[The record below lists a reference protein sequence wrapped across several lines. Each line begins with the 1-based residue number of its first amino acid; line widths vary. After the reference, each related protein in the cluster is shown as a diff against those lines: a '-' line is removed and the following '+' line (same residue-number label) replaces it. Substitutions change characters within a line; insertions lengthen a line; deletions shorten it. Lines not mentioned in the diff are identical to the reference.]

1 MKLKKINKKNLI
13 TNIFKNKRKT
23 RALISFL
30 IWIYFIYNT
39 FGKIYN
45 KNWQA
50 FLGDVIIRL
59 LWLCVYLFSV
69 ILNITEN
76 KIIKG
81 IFLQQF
87 SMELIVGL
95 IVNKRF
101 IFFENLINT
110 ICMFYVLYTSNPET
124 KDYFYQS
131 GYFFIRLLG
140 IIFYLNLPSPFKITS
155 LEVRNNLIQNLGMG
169 WLPKIIMKDKHIKPE
184 DRRTFQKTFFH
195 AFGISGILYPLTNYL
210 IFNQIAPYLQ
220 KKLNL

>member
-1 MKLKKINKKNLI
+1 MKLKKINKKNAF
-13 TNIFKNKRKT
+13 TDIFKNKRKN
-23 RALISFL
+23 AAIISFL
-30 IWIYFIYNT
+30 ILLYFSPHSY
-39 FGKIYN
+39 KEIYN
-45 KNWQA
+45 KNWQT
-50 FLGDVIIRL
+50 FFGDVILRL
-59 LWLCVYLFSV
+59 LWISVYLLSV
-69 ILNITEN
+69 ILNKSEN

-81 IFLQQF
+81 IFLHQF
-87 SMELIVGL
+87 SLELINGL
-95 IVNKRF
+95 VVNQTFRDPVQ
-101 IFFENLINT
+101 LINT

-124 KDYFYQS
+124 KGYFYQS

-140 IIFYLNLPSPFKITS
+140 IIFYVNLPSPFKITS